1 MFRIMDKKTLLYQKW
16 RALLFLVL
24 AVPLLLAPLGAQ
36 AQAPLCSNI
45 FASVVS
51 TPAAD
56 LLSARYTL
64 AKPEQLRGDL
74 FKNYRHRNDV
84 LSKRYPKLA
93 FVFNDPELF
102 INTMKE
108 RFEQQKKL
116 TPEDPRLFNF
126 PEAAATMHEIKEDL
140 GLFRAELINQLQFHK
155 KSLRNQ
161 IAHSLLN
168 KRSSPVE
175 TINKVLR
182 YVGKVERDIQHMV
195 DSNTYP
201 YRDTIYTL
209 YYYSRIRGFFQFK
222 ELNTYYQI
230 SKYLDMNMHGYRRLD
245 IDAELRL
252 YKVKDSPIV
261 QVRSGKI
268 ATEFRLAELPFRR
281 AFERKDTLEYVI
293 IPSVQALGSSAF
305 LHVLPHNLH
314 FLGATN
320 TPVAAD
326 GFKRPGGLFWM
337 HDVRHE
343 ADRYMKINAYR
354 KAQNLSKKQDE
365 QMTLLM
371 HQWQAEFLNMK
382 NSIQDH
388 NLKAAVEHYHFYTH
402 HDVGVP
408 MIPSMFLNH
417 HMNGVK
423 VYYAFL
429 LHKKWSGQGP
439 EYKQWVQTTRQAQ
452 KVLTKFWEDRLHLE
466 TGLLQKD
473 PVKIKDWEEWFPKD
487 HPTKSTTSILN
498 NAIESQMPIKI
509 VTDNTGVE
517 GVLSKVLYNTAGE
530 PIFLQ
535 FTRDTQLLDRA
546 QQTLPEQGLAV
557 HGQGYS
563 SPIGKI
569 SSIKSQ
575 GNDITLDQLQEGHQ
589 VQIQYESGIQLQGQ
603 LSKKTFD
610 DVGTLSV
617 LTFSTANVQLHGKAL
632 YKPEWGS
639 FDLMLANK
647 IESLELGL

>member
-1 MFRIMDKKTLLYQKW
+1 MELKTILSKKW
-16 RALLFLVL
+16 RSYFIVALS
-24 AVPLLLAPLGAQ
+24 LLLLQFSLSVQ
-36 AQAPLCSNI
+36 AQAPLCSNLFTSEVAI
-45 FASVVS
+45 PGTQSRS
-51 TPAAD
+51 
-56 LLSARYTL
+56 SRYTL
-64 AKPEQLRGDL
+64 TNPEQLRSDL
-74 FKNYRHRNDV
+74 LRNYQNRNEV
-84 LSKRYPKLA
+84 LSKRYPKLS
-93 FVFNDPELF
+93 FVFKDPEAF
-102 INTMKE
+102 ISTMKE

-116 TPEDPRLFNF
+116 TPEDPRVFNF
-126 PEAAATMHEIKEDL
+126 PEAASTMHEIKEDL
-140 GLFRAELINQLQFHK
+140 GLFRAELISQLQLHK
-155 KSLRNQ
+155 NSLRNKV
-161 IAHSLLN
+161 AHSLLN

-182 YVGKVERDIQHMV
+182 YVGKVERDIQHMI
-195 DSNTYP
+195 DTNTYP

-222 ELNTYYQI
+222 DLNTYYQI

-252 YKVKDSPIV
+252 YKAKDSPIV

-281 AFERKDTLEYVI
+281 TFERKDTLEYVI

-417 HMNGVK
+417 HMKGVK

-439 EYKQWVQTTRQAQ
+439 EYKKWVKTTRQAQ
-452 KVLTKFWEDRLHLE
+452 DVLTKFWEERLHLE

-487 HPTKSTTSILN
+487 HPTKSTTSLLN
-498 NAIESQMPIKI
+498 NAIESQATVKI

-517 GVLSKVLYNTAGE
+517 GVLSKVLYNTSGE

-535 FTRDTQLLDRA
+535 FSRDTQLLDRA
-546 QQTLPEQGLAV
+546 QQILPAQGTEV

-569 SSIKSQ
+569 SSIKSN
-575 GNDITLDQLQEGHQ
+575 GTEITLNQLQEGQQIH
-589 VQIQYESGIQLQGQ
+589 IQYESGIQVFGEI
-603 LSKKTFD
+603 KKRTFD
-610 DVGTLSV
+610 NAGTLSV
-617 LTFSTANVQLHGKAL
+617 LTFSTANVHLHGRAL